1 MNDKLNIIC
10 RYIFNKKPNTTN
22 LVLQK
27 LLYFIQAYVL
37 VSTDGKE
44 LAFSENMEAW
54 MYGPVIP
61 EVYRNLKSDNN
72 FYRNFSKNDDEF
84 LKHNPLIK
92 EAVSTVV
99 DGLGELNPYTL
110 VNLTHSYAPWK
121 EAWES
126 SVDNA
131 VISQNKIAEFH
142 IEKNKKDGNM
152 I

>member
-1 MNDKLNIIC
+1 MEDRLNIIC
-10 RYIFNKKPNTTN
+10 RYVFRLKSDTTN

-37 VSTDGKE
+37 VATGGRE
-44 LAFSENMEAW
+44 VAFTEDMEAW

-61 EVYRNLKSDNN
+61 EVYRNLKLDNN
-72 FYRNFSKNDDEF
+72 IYRNFTPNDSVF
-84 LKHNPLIK
+84 MKKNPLIE

-99 DGLGELNPYTL
+99 NGLGNLNPYTL

-126 SVDNA
+126 FENNA
-131 VISQNKIAEFH
+131 VISKNKIAEFH
-142 IEKNKKDGNM
+142 IKKNKREGNM